1 MNKRLAAGV
10 GLALWAAA
18 SGALAATPE
27 SIDQARAAAVAWLV
41 SHQAGDGRWIGV
53 GGADVQATASALLG
67 LDAAGIASGY
77 PRAAGLNWLANA
89 HAGSVDALARQAG
102 ALGRLGFD
110 AGSQFTELAAARSG
124 LRKAWGAYPGYGVSL
139 PDTPVALEA
148 YRVAGVT
155 YADAG
160 ASLGILANDPAAGGA
175 RNSDGG
181 WPYVVDLGASGL
193 APTPSRLIPTAA
205 AVLALARWREP
216 PISYAVDAQIT
227 GGVTWLI
234 ARSKPDG
241 GYADDPAATGGSAFE
256 TALFVR
262 ALRAARAVNNSA
274 ALAATAQQ
282 DAAIDFLVARQGAD
296 GSWQGD
302 PLTTAL
308 GLHSLPGA
316 ALPDGDGDGVPDASE
331 TRLGTNPAVVD
342 TKYLAGSSSHAE
354 LGIHHAAPLGGAEVG
369 AGVSL
374 QLPAPAGTVTSYG
387 LAAGAL
393 PDGLSLNPAT
403 GVISGT
409 ADTIGTFSFIYTA
422 FLSDGSTVTRAAAID
437 VAAPA
442 ANNGDD
448 VPTLTQWAQI
458 LLGGL
463 LLASLWRT
471 QRPAG
476 ARRDARFGS

>member
-1 MNKRLAAGV
+1 MNKRLAASV
-10 GLALWAAA
+10 GLAVWAAA

-27 SIDQARAAAVAWLV
+27 AIDQARAAAVAWLV

-67 LDAAGIASGY
+67 LDAAGITRGY

-89 HAGSVDALARQAG
+89 HAGSVDALARQAA

-110 AGSQFTELAAARSG
+110 AGPQFADLDAARSG

-148 YRVAGVT
+148 YRVASVT
-155 YADAG
+155 YADAS
-160 ASLGILANDPAAGGA
+160 ASLGILVNAPAAGGA

-181 WPYVVDLGASGL
+181 WPYVVDLGATGL
-193 APTPSRLIPTAA
+193 APTPSRFIPTAA

-227 GGVTWLI
+227 GGVNWLL
-234 ARSKPDG
+234 ARGKPDS
-241 GYADDPAATGGSAFE
+241 GYADDPAATSGSAFE
-256 TALFVR
+256 TALFLR
-262 ALRAARAVNNSA
+262 ALRAARAVSNSA
-274 ALAATAQQ
+274 ALAATAQH
-282 DAAIDFLVARQGAD
+282 DAAVDFLVARQAAD

-302 PLTTAL
+302 PLTTAF
-308 GLHSLPGA
+308 GLHGLPGG
-316 ALPDGDGDGVPDASE
+316 ALPDGDADGVPDASE
-331 TRLGTNPAVVD
+331 TILGTNPAIVD

-354 LGIHHAAPLGGAEVG
+354 LGTHHAAPLGGAEIGV
-369 AGVSL
+369 GVSL
-374 QLPAPAGTVTSYG
+374 QLPVPSGTVTSYG
-387 LAAGAL
+387 LAAGIL
-393 PDGLSLNPAT
+393 PDGLSLDPAT
-403 GVISGT
+403 GVISGSAAT
-409 ADTIGTFSFIYTA
+409 VGTFSFIYTA

-437 VAAPA
+437 VVAPTT
-442 ANNGDD
+442 NTGDD

-458 LLGGL
+458 VLGAL

-476 ARRDARFGS
+476 ARRSARFG